1 MSNNKLAIFLIIT
14 SVFFGTVMLSF
25 LKIAQEDVNVY
36 VAGFFRFFLGL
47 VIILPYIIKNKD
59 AVLKT
64 THLKQHFLR
73 AILGLPAM
81 LLYFS
86 ALVLLPIEKLTA
98 ISFVVPLI
106 VTILAVFFLGEKI
119 YIYRTLALILGFSGM
134 LVIIRPG
141 FVDISIGVYMV
152 LFSALLWSI
161 NIIITKKISKDDSA
175 ITILAYQ
182 SIFMSLLSFFIVLF
196 FWEMPSLKTFIYLI
210 LAAMCGTVLHLTLN
224 HAFKLVDVSMT
235 QPYSFLNLVF
245 ASIIGYFVF
254 DEMPDLYTWIGALI
268 IFTGVLIISYREMK
282 LDKEIIRKRVDIKIL
297 IFFLK
302 CFVNL
307 PSNNK
312 NSCC

>member
-47 VIILPYIIKNKD
+47 LIILPYIIKKKD
-59 AVLKT
+59 VVLKT

-106 VTILAVFFLGEKI
+106 VTILAVFFLDEKI

-161 NIIITKKISKDDSA
+161 NIIITKKISKNDSA

-196 FWEMPSLKTFIYLI
+196 FWEMPSIKTFIYLI
-210 LAAMCGTVLHLTLN
+210 LAALCGTVLHLTLN

-254 DEMPDLYTWIGALI
+254 DEIPDLYTWIGALI
-268 IFTGVLIISYREMK
+268 IFAGVLIISYREMK
-282 LDKEIIRKRVDIKIL
+282 LDKDIIRKRVDIK
-297 IFFLK
+297 
-302 CFVNL
+302 
-307 PSNNK
+307 S
-312 NSCC
+312 

>member
-47 VIILPYIIKNKD
+47 IIILPYIIKKKNL
-59 AVLKT
+59 VLKT
-64 THLKQHFLR
+64 NHLKQHFLR

-119 YIYRTLALILGFSGM
+119 YIYRTLALMLGFSGM

-182 SIFMSLLSFFIVLF
+182 SIFMSLLSFFIVIF
-196 FWEMPSLKTFIYLI
+196 FWEMPSLKTFIYLV

-254 DEMPDLYTWIGALI
+254 DEIPDFNTWIGALI

-282 LDKEIIRKRVDIKIL
+282 LDKEIIRKRVDIK
-297 IFFLK
+297 
-302 CFVNL
+302 N
-307 PSNNK
+307 
-312 NSCC
+312 

>member
-1 MSNNKLAIFLIIT
+1 
-14 SVFFGTVMLSF
+14 
-25 LKIAQEDVNVY
+25 
-36 VAGFFRFFLGL
+36 
-47 VIILPYIIKNKD
+47 
-59 AVLKT
+59 
-64 THLKQHFLR
+64 
-73 AILGLPAM
+73 
-81 LLYFS
+81 
-86 ALVLLPIEKLTA
+86 
-98 ISFVVPLI
+98 
-106 VTILAVFFLGEKI
+106 
-119 YIYRTLALILGFSGM
+119 M

-182 SIFMSLLSFFIVLF
+182 SIFMSLLSFFIVIF

-210 LAAMCGTVLHLTLN
+210 LAAMCGTVLHLALN

-254 DEMPDLYTWIGALI
+254 DEIPDLYTWIGALI

-282 LDKEIIRKRVDIKIL
+282 LDKEIIRKRVDIK
-297 IFFLK
+297 
-302 CFVNL
+302 N
-307 PSNNK
+307 
-312 NSCC
+312 

>member
-1 MSNNKLAIFLIIT
+1 MSNNKLAIFLIII

-47 VIILPYIIKNKD
+47 VIILPYIIKKKNT
-59 AVLKT
+59 VLKT

-141 FVDISIGVYMV
+141 YVDISVGVYMV

-182 SIFMSLLSFFIVLF
+182 SIFMSLLSFIVVLF
-196 FWEMPSLKTFIYLI
+196 FWEMPNLKTFIYLV

-254 DEMPDLYTWIGALI
+254 DEIPDLYTWIGALI
-268 IFTGVLIISYREMK
+268 IFTGILIISYREMK
-282 LDKEIIRKRVDIKIL
+282 LDKEIIRKRVDIK
-297 IFFLK
+297 
-302 CFVNL
+302 
-307 PSNNK
+307 S
-312 NSCC
+312 

>member
-182 SIFMSLLSFFIVLF
+182 SLFMSLLSFFIVLF

-254 DEMPDLYTWIGALI
+254 DEIPDLYTWIGALI

-282 LDKEIIRKRVDIKIL
+282 LDKEIIRKGVDIK
-297 IFFLK
+297 
-302 CFVNL
+302 N
-307 PSNNK
+307 
-312 NSCC
+312 

>member
-47 VIILPYIIKNKD
+47 VIILPYIIKKKD
-59 AVLKT
+59 LVLKT

-182 SIFMSLLSFFIVLF
+182 SIFMSLLSFFIVIF
-196 FWEMPSLKTFIYLI
+196 FWETPSLKTIIYLI
-210 LAAMCGTVLHLTLN
+210 LAAMCGTVLHLALN

-254 DEMPDLYTWIGALI
+254 DENPDLYTWIGALI

-282 LDKEIIRKRVDIKIL
+282 LDKDIIRKRVDIK
-297 IFFLK
+297 
-302 CFVNL
+302 
-307 PSNNK
+307 S
-312 NSCC
+312 

>member
-81 LLYFS
+81 LIYFS

-119 YIYRTLALILGFSGM
+119 YIYRTVALLLGFSGM

-152 LFSALLWSI
+152 LFSALLWSV

-196 FWEMPSLKTFIYLI
+196 FWEMPSIKTFIYLI

-282 LDKEIIRKRVDIKIL
+282 LDKDIIRKRVDIK
-297 IFFLK
+297 
-302 CFVNL
+302 
-307 PSNNK
+307 S
-312 NSCC
+312 

>member
-1 MSNNKLAIFLIIT
+1 MSNNKLAISLIII

-47 VIILPYIIKNKD
+47 IIILPYIIKKKD
-59 AVLKT
+59 LVLKT
-64 THLKQHFLR
+64 NHLKQHFLR

-119 YIYRTLALILGFSGM
+119 YIYRTLALMLGFSGM

-182 SIFMSLLSFFIVLF
+182 SIFMSLLSFFIVIF
-196 FWEMPSLKTFIYLI
+196 FWEMPSLKTFIYLV

-254 DEMPDLYTWIGALI
+254 DEIPDFNTWIGALI

-282 LDKEIIRKRVDIKIL
+282 LDKEIIRKRVDIK
-297 IFFLK
+297 
-302 CFVNL
+302 N
-307 PSNNK
+307 
-312 NSCC
+312 

>member
-25 LKIAQEDVNVY
+25 LQIAQEDVNVY

-47 VIILPYIIKNKD
+47 VIILPYIIKKKD

-196 FWEMPSLKTFIYLI
+196 FWEMPSIKTFIYLI

-282 LDKEIIRKRVDIKIL
+282 LDKDIIRKRVYIK
-297 IFFLK
+297 
-302 CFVNL
+302 
-307 PSNNK
+307 S
-312 NSCC
+312 

>member
-1 MSNNKLAIFLIIT
+1 LA
-14 SVFFGTVMLSF
+14 
-25 LKIAQEDVNVY
+25 
-36 VAGFFRFFLGL
+36 
-47 VIILPYIIKNKD
+47 IILPYIIKNKD
-59 AVLKT
+59 AVLRT
-64 THLKQHFLR
+64 THLKKHILR

-141 FVDISIGVYMV
+141 FVEISIGVYMV

-210 LAAMCGTVLHLTLN
+210 LAAMCGTVLHLALN

-254 DEMPDLYTWIGALI
+254 NETPDLYTWVGALI
-268 IFTGVLIISYREMK
+268 IFVGVLIISYREMK
-282 LDKEIIRKRVDIKIL
+282 LDKEIIRKRVDIK
-297 IFFLK
+297 
-302 CFVNL
+302 
-307 PSNNK
+307 S
-312 NSCC
+312 

>member
-1 MSNNKLAIFLIIT
+1 MSNNKLAISLIII

-47 VIILPYIIKNKD
+47 VIILPYIIKKKD

-119 YIYRTLALILGFSGM
+119 YIYRTLALLLGFSGM

-196 FWEMPSLKTFIYLI
+196 FWEMPSLKTFVYLI

-254 DEMPDLYTWIGALI
+254 DEIPDLYTWIGALI

-282 LDKEIIRKRVDIKIL
+282 LDKEIIRKRVDIK
-297 IFFLK
+297 
-302 CFVNL
+302 
-307 PSNNK
+307 S
-312 NSCC
+312 

>member
-1 MSNNKLAIFLIIT
+1 MYNNKLAIFLIIT

-47 VIILPYIIKNKD
+47 VIILPYMIKKKD

-141 FVDISIGVYMV
+141 FVDTSIGVYMV

-210 LAAMCGTVLHLTLN
+210 LAAICGTVLHLTLN

-254 DEMPDLYTWIGALI
+254 DEVPDLYTWIGALI

-282 LDKEIIRKRVDIKIL
+282 LDKEIIRKRVDIK
-297 IFFLK
+297 
-302 CFVNL
+302 N
-307 PSNNK
+307 
-312 NSCC
+312 

>member
-47 VIILPYIIKNKD
+47 VIILPYIIKKKNS
-59 AVLKT
+59 VLKT
-64 THLKQHFLR
+64 NHLKQHFLR
-73 AILGLPAM
+73 AMLGLPAM

-119 YIYRTLALILGFSGM
+119 YIYRTLALMLGFSGM

-182 SIFMSLLSFFIVLF
+182 SIFMSLLSFFIVIF
-196 FWEMPSLKTFIYLI
+196 FWEMPNLKTFIYLV
-210 LAAMCGTVLHLTLN
+210 LAAMGGTVLHLTLN

-245 ASIIGYFVF
+245 ASIIGYFFF
-254 DEMPDLYTWIGALI
+254 D
-268 IFTGVLIISYREMK
+268 
-282 LDKEIIRKRVDIKIL
+282 
-297 IFFLK
+297 
-302 CFVNL
+302 
-307 PSNNK
+307 
-312 NSCC
+312 

>member
-81 LLYFS
+81 LIYFS

-196 FWEMPSLKTFIYLI
+196 FWEMPSLKTFTYLI

-282 LDKEIIRKRVDIKIL
+282 LDKEIIRKRVDIK
-297 IFFLK
+297 
-302 CFVNL
+302 N
-307 PSNNK
+307 
-312 NSCC
+312 

>member
-47 VIILPYIIKNKD
+47 IIILPYIIKNKK

-81 LLYFS
+81 LIYFS

-282 LDKEIIRKRVDIKIL
+282 LDKDIIRKRVDIK
-297 IFFLK
+297 
-302 CFVNL
+302 
-307 PSNNK
+307 S
-312 NSCC
+312 

>member
-47 VIILPYIIKNKD
+47 IIILPYIIKKKD

-98 ISFVVPLI
+98 ISFVVPLL

-119 YIYRTLALILGFSGM
+119 YIYRTLALILGFGGM

-182 SIFMSLLSFFIVLF
+182 SILMSLLSFFIVLF

-254 DEMPDLYTWIGALI
+254 DEIPDLYTWIGALI

-282 LDKEIIRKRVDIKIL
+282 LDKEIIRKRVDIK
-297 IFFLK
+297 
-302 CFVNL
+302 N
-307 PSNNK
+307 
-312 NSCC
+312 

>member
-36 VAGFFRFFLGL
+36 VAGFFRFFFGL
-47 VIILPYIIKNKD
+47 VIILPYIIKKKD
-59 AVLKT
+59 TVLKT

-141 FVDISIGVYMV
+141 FIDISIGVYMV

-161 NIIITKKISKDDSA
+161 NIIITKKISKNDSA

-196 FWEMPSLKTFIYLI
+196 FWEMPGLKTFIYLF
-210 LAAMCGTVLHLTLN
+210 LAAICGTVLHLTLN

-254 DEMPDLYTWIGALI
+254 DEIPDLYTWIGALI

-282 LDKEIIRKRVDIKIL
+282 LDKEIIRKRVDIK
-297 IFFLK
+297 
-302 CFVNL
+302 N
-307 PSNNK
+307 
-312 NSCC
+312 

>member
-1 MSNNKLAIFLIIT
+1 MSNNKLAIFLIII

-47 VIILPYIIKNKD
+47 VIILPYIIKTNFIT
-59 AVLKT
+59 LKT
-64 THLKQHFLR
+64 AHFKKHLLR

-182 SIFMSLLSFFIVLF
+182 SIFMSILSFVIVLF

-210 LAAMCGTVLHLTLN
+210 LSAICGTVLHLTLN

-254 DEMPDLYTWIGALI
+254 DEIPDAYTWIGASI
-268 IFTGVLIISYREMK
+268 IFIGVLIISYREMK
-282 LDKEIIRKRVDIKIL
+282 LDKEIIRKRVDIK
-297 IFFLK
+297 
-302 CFVNL
+302 
-307 PSNNK
+307 S
-312 NSCC
+312 